1 MPMRE
6 HELARALKHVDA
18 EILDLK
24 AWLTE
29 SRPKPSTTDSIP
41 GKPSGKRRRL
51 FLEGLKAIIMGS
63 EAEPERRPCLNF
75 GPWAAEVK
83 GAGSAQMNGLYYR
96 REVQDGPP
104 KTFKIPKGRLEYF
117 NIVLEAVKKTFEIP
131 KAIGEYLGYFGAA
144 VELATKLT
152 EKDQTLTEKEK
163 EYEAYRLN
171 IWTLLTDGRQWYE
184 KDDGSYIYWSAKCEY
199 NTPNELVM
207 DGACGAGKAE
217 WRLSDVRGNV
227 YYKADPDH
235 VDVGVS
241 CMGKEDCS
249 VLPPSKGWETNDFNG
264 NIFRSGFGRSGLAP
278 SPTVHY
284 QE

>member
-96 REVQDGPP
+96 REAKDGPP
-104 KTFKIPKGRLEYF
+104 KSFK
-117 NIVLEAVKKTFEIP
+117 VP
-131 KAIGEYLGYFGAA
+131 KAAYYYYKDILETLGKWYATAEGFIKTANSV

-152 EKDQTLTEKEK
+152 EKDQTPTEKK
-163 EYEAYRLN
+163 TEYEAHRLN
-171 IWTLLTDGRQWYE
+171 IWMLFTDGRQWYE
-184 KDDGSYIYWSAKCEY
+184 KDDGSYIHWRAKC
-199 NTPNELVM
+199 
-207 DGACGAGKAE
+207 
-217 WRLSDVRGNV
+217 
-227 YYKADPDH
+227 
-235 VDVGVS
+235 
-241 CMGKEDCS
+241 
-249 VLPPSKGWETNDFNG
+249 
-264 NIFRSGFGRSGLAP
+264 
-278 SPTVHY
+278 
-284 QE
+284 